1 MFLTENM
8 KFYQCIW
15 KETIETSVSCTVD
28 IIELQN
34 ILTLLDQWLTSM
46 DFIDVIRLN
55 FYCKVKF
62 EFESDRV
69 KH

>member
-1 MFLTENM
+1 M
-8 KFYQCIW
+8 
-15 KETIETSVSCTVD
+15 SCTVD

-34 ILTLLDQWLTSM
+34 ILTLLDQWFTSI
-46 DFIDVIRLN
+46 DFIDVIRLK

-62 EFESDRV
+62 EFESDHV